1 MSDAITKLKQGQN
14 LSFEESKSL
23 FSGLMEGKHEENQII
38 EILEALIK
46 KGETKDELAGGI
58 FVLRDKATK
67 VSADPN
73 TIDTCG
79 TGGDGQNSLNI
90 STAAA
95 IVLASMGVKVA
106 KHGNKAVSSN
116 CGSADVL
123 EALKININL
132 KPNEAEESIKNFN
145 FAFMFAPN
153 YHSAMKHV
161 GPARR
166 KMGKKTIFNLIGPLS
181 SPAQVKRQVIGVFDK
196 KWMKPFAEALKE
208 NNVVHAYIVHSDDGM
223 DEISPFAKTNIVEL
237 KDGKINEFTIDPK
250 ELGLNSGNKEN
261 LKGKNAEY
269 NSEKIIEIYKGT
281 SNEFSQS
288 VALNAAAG
296 LIVAGMFCIIFGWI
310 DFFFAF
316 ILTFTEVQ
324 LLPVK
329 VVALN
334 SSITPWWSLSASA
347 LVSVAPLIIVAF
359 IVERYLSK
367 GNLSGA
373 IK

>member
-1 MSDAITKLKQGQN
+1 MSKLIDILKNGQN
-14 LSFEESKSL
+14 LSFDQSKVL
-23 FSGLMEGKHEENQII
+23 FSELMEGKYDENSII
-38 EILEALIK
+38 EILESLLK

-58 FVLRDKATK
+58 YVLRDKANRVKT
-67 VSADPN
+67 DQD

-123 EALKININL
+123 EALKIDINL
-132 KPNEAEESIKNFN
+132 KPDKAEENIKKFN

-161 GPARR
+161 GPARK

-196 KWMKPFAEALKE
+196 KWMYPFAEALKE
-208 NNVVHAYIVHSDDGM
+208 NGVIHAFIVHSEDGM
-223 DEISPFAKTNIVEL
+223 DEISPFAKTNVVEL
-237 KDGKINEFTIDPK
+237 KNGKIKEFSIDPK
-250 ELGLNSGNKEN
+250 NLGINLTNREN

-269 NSEKIIEIYKGT
+269 NSEKIIEIYRGKN
-281 SNEFSQS
+281 NEFSQS
-288 VALNAAAG
+288 VALNTAAG
-296 LIVAGMFCIIFGWI
+296 LIVAGKEI
-310 DFFFAF
+310 DFNIAYKKA
-316 ILTFTEVQ
+316 LSH
-324 LLPVK
+324 
-329 VVALN
+329 LN
-334 SSITPWWSLSASA
+334 SGN
-347 LVSVAPLIIVAF
+347 VF
-359 IVERYLSK
+359 QFLSK
-367 GNLSGA
+367 IQSN
-373 IK
+373 

>member
-1 MSDAITKLKQGQN
+1 MTDIIENLKKGQN
-14 LSFEESKSL
+14 LTFEESKSL
-23 FSGLMEGKHEENQII
+23 FSSLMEGKFDEHSII

-46 KGETKDELAGGI
+46 KGETKDEIAGGI
-58 FVLRDKATK
+58 YILRNKASK
-67 VSADPN
+67 VNSEPN

-90 STAAA
+90 STASA
-95 IVLASMGVKVA
+95 IVLSSMGIKVA

-132 KPNEAEESIKNFN
+132 KPNEVEENIKKFN

-161 GPARR
+161 GPARK

-208 NNVVHAYIVHSDDGM
+208 NNVIHAYIVHSDDGM

-250 ELGLNSGNKEN
+250 NLEINSSNRDN

-269 NSEKIIEIYKGT
+269 NSEKIIEIFKGT
-281 SNEFSQS
+281 ENEFSQS
-288 VALNAAAG
+288 VALNVAAG
-296 LIVAGMFCIIFGWI
+296 LIVSGKEN
-310 DFFFAF
+310 DFKTAF
-316 ILTFTEVQ
+316 DKATQHLSSGDVYNQ
-324 LLPVK
+324 LVK
-329 VVALN
+329 LQ
-334 SSITPWWSLSASA
+334 SA
-347 LVSVAPLIIVAF
+347 
-359 IVERYLSK
+359 
-367 GNLSGA
+367 
-373 IK
+373 

>member
-1 MSDAITKLKQGQN
+1 MTDIIENLKKGQS
-14 LSFEESKSL
+14 LTFEESKSL
-23 FSGLMEGKHEENQII
+23 FSSLMEGKFKENTII

-58 FVLRDKATK
+58 YVLRDKASK
-67 VSADPN
+67 VNSDPD

-79 TGGDGQNSLNI
+79 TGGDGKNSLNI

-95 IVLASMGVKVA
+95 IVLSSMGIKVA

-132 KPNEAEESIKNFN
+132 KPNEAEENIKKFN

-161 GPARR
+161 GPARK

-196 KWMKPFAEALKE
+196 KWMKPFAEALRE

-237 KDGKINEFTIDPK
+237 KDKNINEFTIDPK
-250 ELGLNSGNKEN
+250 ELGITLNNTNN
-261 LKGKNAEY
+261 LKGKNALY
-269 NSEKIIEIYKGT
+269 NSMKIKEIYKGAI
-281 SNEFSQS
+281 NEFSVA
-288 VALNAAAG
+288 VALNVAAG
-296 LIVAGMFCIIFGWI
+296 LIVSGKEYDFI
-310 DFFFAF
+310 DAF
-316 ILTFTEVQ
+316 NKASKQ
-324 LLPVK
+324 LASGNVFQHLVK
-329 VVALN
+329 LQ
-334 SSITPWWSLSASA
+334 
-347 LVSVAPLIIVAF
+347 
-359 IVERYLSK
+359 SK
-367 GNLSGA
+367 
-373 IK
+373 

>member
-1 MSDAITKLKQGQN
+1 MSNIKEKLKKGQN
-14 LSFEESKSL
+14 LSFEESKIL
-23 FSGLMEGKHEENQII
+23 FSELMEGKHNESSII
-38 EILEALIK
+38 DILENLLA

-58 FVLRDKATK
+58 YVLREKASK
-67 VSADPN
+67 VNTDEN

-95 IVLASMGVKVA
+95 IVLASMDVRVA

-132 KPNEAEESIKNFN
+132 NPKEAEESIQKFN

-161 GPARR
+161 GPARK

-208 NNVVHAYIVHSDDGM
+208 NGVVHAYIVHSDDGM
-223 DEISPFAKTNIVEL
+223 DEISPFEKTSVVEL
-237 KDGKINEFTIDPK
+237 KGNNITQFSIDPK
-250 ELGLNSGNKEN
+250 NLGLNSTNKEN

-269 NSEKIIEIYKGT
+269 NSEKIIQIYKGKK
-281 SNEFSQS
+281 NEFSQS

-296 LIVAGMFCIIFGWI
+296 LIVSGKEN
-310 DFFFAF
+310 DFKKAF
-316 ILTFTEVQ
+316 ENAT
-324 LLPVK
+324 K
-329 VVALN
+329 HLN
-334 SSITPWWSLSASA
+334 SGKVFQH
-347 LVSVAPLIIVAF
+347 LVKIQ
-359 IVERYLSK
+359 SK
-367 GNLSGA
+367 
-373 IK
+373 

>member
-1 MSDAITKLKQGQN
+1 MSEITTKLKQGQN
-14 LSFEESKSL
+14 LSFDESKSL
-23 FSGLMEGKHEENQII
+23 FSDLMEGKHEESQII

-67 VSADPN
+67 VSCDPG

-95 IVLASMGVKVA
+95 VVLASMGVKVA

-132 KPNEAEESIKNFN
+132 KPDEAEKNIKNLN

-161 GPARR
+161 GPARK

-223 DEISPFAKTNIVEL
+223 DEISPFAKTNVVEL
-237 KDGKINEFTIDPK
+237 KDGKINEFTIQPK
-250 ELGLNSGNKEN
+250 DLGISEGDKDN
-261 LKGKNAEY
+261 LKGKNAQY
-269 NSEKIIEIYKGT
+269 NAEKIIDIYKGT

-296 LIVAGMFCIIFGWI
+296 LIVSGKEN
-310 DFFFAF
+310 DFKNAF
-316 ILTFTEVQ
+316 D
-324 LLPVK
+324 K
-329 VVALN
+329 VTKHLN
-334 SSITPWWSLSASA
+334 SGKVFEHLTKLQS
-347 LVSVAPLIIVAF
+347 
-359 IVERYLSK
+359 
-367 GNLSGA
+367 N
-373 IK
+373 

>member
-1 MSDAITKLKQGQN
+1 MSDIATKLKQGQN
-14 LSFEESKSL
+14 LSFGDSKSL
-23 FSGLMEGKHEENQII
+23 FSDLMEGKHTEDQII

-46 KGETKDELAGGI
+46 KGETRDELAGGI
-58 FVLRDKATK
+58 FILRDKAKK
-67 VSADPN
+67 VSCDSD

-132 KPNEAEESIKNFN
+132 KPNEAEDSIKNFN

-161 GPARR
+161 GPARK

-223 DEISPFAKTNIVEL
+223 DEISPFAKTNVVEL
-237 KDGKINEFTIDPK
+237 KDGKINEFTIQPK
-250 ELGLNSGNKEN
+250 DLGISEGDRDN
-261 LKGKNAEY
+261 LKGKNAQY
-269 NSEKIIEIYKGT
+269 NAEKIIDIYKGT

-296 LIVAGMFCIIFGWI
+296 LIVSGKEN
-310 DFFFAF
+310 DFKNAF
-316 ILTFTEVQ
+316 D
-324 LLPVK
+324 K
-329 VVALN
+329 VTKHLN
-334 SSITPWWSLSASA
+334 SGKVFEHLTKLQS
-347 LVSVAPLIIVAF
+347 
-359 IVERYLSK
+359 
-367 GNLSGA
+367 N
-373 IK
+373 